1 MMATP
6 ATPPTT
12 PPAMAPTFVPDD
24 GGDLTEGVGSAVCVL
39 SDADVDIEDPGVE
52 VEGIEDVGVTVII
65 RYQKKG
71 LEISLTTPVPD
82 ATTES

>member
-1 MMATP
+1 MATP

-24 GGDLTEGVGSAVCVL
+24 GGDLTEAVGSAVCVL

-52 VEGIEDVGVTVII
+52 VEGIEDVGVT
-65 RYQKKG
+65 G
-71 LEISLTTPVPD
+71 LRKPVTHAD
-82 ATTES
+82 GGKSAAMANTGVSN

>member
-1 MMATP
+1 MATP

-24 GGDLTEGVGSAVCVL
+24 GGDLTEAVGSAVCVL

-52 VEGIEDVGVTVII
+52 VE
-65 RYQKKG
+65 
-71 LEISLTTPVPD
+71 
-82 ATTES
+82 